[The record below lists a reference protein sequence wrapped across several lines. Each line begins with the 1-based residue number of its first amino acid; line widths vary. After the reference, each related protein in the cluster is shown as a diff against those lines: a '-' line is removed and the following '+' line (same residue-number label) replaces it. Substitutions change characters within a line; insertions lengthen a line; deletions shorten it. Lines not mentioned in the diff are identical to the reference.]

1 MFLFAARLALQTLE
15 KLSKLL
21 LILHSVPHNHVDGC
35 GNFIWLVNDGIVLC
49 KSNANTFRRNSRLFD
64 EFLTETK
71 LPRQF
76 PREFSRDVLFW
87 TARTFG
93 DIFLDGVNA
102 TRNFERKFV
111 LCGEYSGRKFVAIVH
126 SFKKIWLNFWLGTLS
141 VKLPWNFPLRLSL
154 RATYV
159 VCNHDNTQCINCVD
173 AIGIIYVLYFC

>member
-1 MFLFAARLALQTLE
+1 MFLFVARLALQTLE

-35 GNFIWLVNDGIVLC
+35 SNFIWLVNDGTVLC

-76 PREFSRDVLFW
+76 PR
-87 TARTFG
+87 
-93 DIFLDGVNA
+93 VNA

-111 LCGEYSGRKFVAIVH
+111 LCGEYSERKFVAIVH
-126 SFKKIWLNFWLGTLS
+126 SFKKIWLNFWFGTLS
-141 VKLPWNFPLRLSL
+141 VKLSWNFPLRLSL

-159 VCNHDNTQCINCVD
+159 VCNHDNTQCNNCVD